1 VVRCLLGSVLLGAAL
16 LKLLFPAP
24 PPWVAWGWHLPE
36 GLWLAALEAEALLGL
51 WLWWGGYPRLL
62 WGVALGWFGLLAE
75 VSFWS
80 AWQGA
85 VSCGCL
91 GSGLQVSPWV
101 LLGVDLGAVALLL
114 WGRPAGAAAPRLA
127 ARGTW
132 SGWALGAVGLLAVGL
147 AGGRPGSG
155 SAEVS
160 VFPAEVDLGRVPAGS
175 RQRVALTLY
184 SAQAE
189 SLLLDELESSCPCVR
204 GEGLPWRLEPGQRRP
219 VAVEVDLSAEP
230 EFRGRLQIELVGKS
244 SGRVVFRTRLHL
256 TVTEKSS
263 SVGNDPPGPCP
274 QIQGD
279 STLLETAAW
288 FVFFRGQERM
298 FAEAEPVVLKERKG
312 RIWDGDGTWQD

>member
-1 VVRCLLGSVLLGAAL
+1 VVRCLLGSVLLGAVL

-24 PPWVAWGWHLPE
+24 PPWVAWGWRLPE

-62 WGVALGWFGLLAE
+62 WGVSLGWFGLLAG

-80 AWQGA
+80 GWQGA

-114 WGRPAGAAAPRLA
+114 WARPAGRLA
-127 ARGTW
+127 ARGAW

-147 AGGRPGSG
+147 ASGLPGPSSSG
-155 SAEVS
+155 VS
-160 VFPAEVDLGRVPAGS
+160 VTPAEVDLGHVPAGS

-244 SGRVVFRTRLHL
+244 SGRVVFRSRL
-256 TVTEKSS
+256 
-263 SVGNDPPGPCP
+263 
-274 QIQGD
+274 
-279 STLLETAAW
+279 TAQVQA
-288 FVFFRGQERM
+288 VR
-298 FAEAEPVVLKERKG
+298 
-312 RIWDGDGTWQD
+312 

>member
-1 VVRCLLGSVLLGAAL
+1 VVRCLLGSVLLGAVL

-51 WLWWGGYPRLL
+51 WLWWGWLPGLL
-62 WGVALGWFGLLAE
+62 WGVSLGWFGLLAG

-80 AWQGA
+80 GWQGA

-91 GSGLQVSPWV
+91 GSGLRVRPWV

-114 WGRPAGAAAPRLA
+114 WARPAGAAAPRLA

-147 AGGRPGSG
+147 ASGRPGSG

-175 RQRVALTLY
+175 RQRVT
-184 SAQAE
+184 
-189 SLLLDELESSCPCVR
+189 
-204 GEGLPWRLEPGQRRP
+204 
-219 VAVEVDLSAEP
+219 
-230 EFRGRLQIELVGKS
+230 
-244 SGRVVFRTRLHL
+244 
-256 TVTEKSS
+256 
-263 SVGNDPPGPCP
+263 
-274 QIQGD
+274 
-279 STLLETAAW
+279 
-288 FVFFRGQERM
+288 
-298 FAEAEPVVLKERKG
+298 
-312 RIWDGDGTWQD
+312 